1 MQDYLTKYPEAMV
14 VKSTAAK
21 DNIKVL
27 EEVFGRHGYPDK
39 MVTDNGP
46 PWNGT
51 EYHIMK
57 QYLDWAGVQHCPTVS
72 SDDPEA
78 NGLAEKFMQVIG
90 NSWESAYVEGKDP
103 IAALNA
109 KLMMYRNTQHAVTR
123 CTPAGWLFERTI
135 RTRLPDM
142 KLQTQQ
148 ESEASRAAKV
158 SLTKVGEIGFP
169 KNSN

>member
-1 MQDYLTKYPEAMV
+1 MMQDYLTKYPMV

-51 EYHIMK
+51 EYQIMK

-72 SDDPEA
+72 ADDPEA

-90 NSWESAYVEGKDP
+90 NSWESAYVEGNDT
-103 IAALNA
+103 LY
-109 KLMMYRNTQHAVTR
+109 LH
-123 CTPAGWLFERTI
+123 LFY
-135 RTRLPDM
+135 
-142 KLQTQQ
+142 
-148 ESEASRAAKV
+148 
-158 SLTKVGEIGFP
+158 F
-169 KNSN
+169 